1 MVKDA
6 VSAADCRTWRING
19 SNGSASTSPLDLR
32 LPTAFALLFVLGLA
46 TSLSGKEPAD
56 YRIGDTVQED
66 IVAPSQFIVV
76 DPERTA
82 ALKYRE
88 GQKLPVLFRFQPEMA
103 DAVEGEFRGAFAAA
117 RSNFLGVVQSVIG
130 RPRLGTNMVTHEE
143 LQRLLTAYQQQHR
156 SFPLEAELAARWA
169 LGDAGGT
176 IQASWLARLR
186 AAMEQPIRNG
196 TEPEEFE
203 SDSLVRLVR
212 VTDRNEPLTL
222 DFVAQRGVS
231 MTRSNLLLLAV
242 ARAEFRQTAPPEER
256 NFADYVATF
265 LKPNCFLEAELTRQ
279 SRAKATEQLYVA
291 DTYERGQVIARRGEV
306 VDKKIMAAL
315 DRLRE
320 QAQMGE
326 LQQQVTQQ
334 QSATQLVSERNR
346 WLIIGLAGVTG
357 LLVLV
362 IWRLGRPRRPAV
374 AALARAEIADAAVA
388 NRLTGGARGALTENT
403 SAEGWQQRA
412 LEAEQRAQRAT
423 DAVRDGLLPHLAEV
437 LKTRLVQG
445 LVSQRADLLEAQQ
458 RAAAE
463 VAELE
468 RRLDQVHAPLQER
481 MKAYEQ
487 RIADLERQL
496 AQKGG
501 DQRESLPTEA
511 NAASNLAAAE
521 RPARRMVIN
530 PGKPDAWE
538 IRLKP
543 GTNSFGR
550 GPGNDFRLDDPSV
563 SIAHCQIVVSG
574 DSVMLKDLGSTNGTY
589 VNRTRVVIAPL
600 QPGYQIHLGTV
611 EMLFD
616 AEPPPPERLRL
627 ARSQPRMAEPLDPAG
642 RN

>member
-1 MVKDA
+1 MVRAAASD
-6 VSAADCRTWRING
+6 ADCRESRVEGRTG
-19 SNGSASTSPLDLR
+19 AGLPSTLDLR
-32 LPTAFALLFVLGLA
+32 LSTATALAVALGLGF
-46 TSLSGKEPAD
+46 SLSAKEPAD

-88 GQKLPVLFRFQPEMA
+88 GQKLPVLFRLQPEVA
-103 DAVEGEFRGAFAAA
+103 DEVEGEFRAAFTAA
-117 RSNFLGVVQSVIG
+117 RSNFLSVLQSVVG
-130 RPRLGTNMVTHEE
+130 RPRFDTNVVTHEE
-143 LQRLLTAYQQQHR
+143 LQRLLTAYQRQNR
-156 SFPLEAELAARWA
+156 AFPLDTELAARWA
-169 LGDAGGT
+169 LGDAGGAV
-176 IQASWLARLR
+176 QASWLARLR
-186 AAMEQPIRNG
+186 AAMERPIRNG

-203 SDSLVRLVR
+203 SESAVRLVR
-212 VTDRNEPLTL
+212 VMDRGEPLTL
-222 DFVAQRGVS
+222 DLAAQRGVS
-231 MTRSNLLLLAV
+231 MAHSNLLLLAV
-242 ARAEFRQTAPPEER
+242 ARTEFRQATPAEER
-256 NFADYVATF
+256 SFADYVATF

-291 DTYERGQVIARRGEV
+291 NTYERGQVIARRGQV

-320 QAQMGE
+320 QMRMGE
-326 LQQQVTQQ
+326 LQQRMSEQ
-334 QSATQLVSERNR
+334 QSATQLISERNR
-346 WLIIGLAGVTG
+346 WLLIGLAGVTG

-362 IWRLGRPRRPAV
+362 IWRLGRPRRLAAAV
-374 AALARAEIADAAVA
+374 AAPMTMSDAAVA
-388 NRLTGGARGALTENT
+388 GNLPSGARVALPEST
-403 SAEGWQQRA
+403 STDGWQQRA

-487 RIADLERQL
+487 RIGDLERQL
-496 AQKGG
+496 AQRGG
-501 DQRESLPTEA
+501 DQRETPRTESKVDS
-511 NAASNLAAAE
+511 NPAAPE

-530 PGKPDAWE
+530 PSKPNAWE
-538 IRLKP
+538 IRLKQ

-550 GPGNDFRLDDPSV
+550 GPGNDFKLDDPSV
-563 SIAHCQIVVSG
+563 SISHCQIVVSG

-627 ARSQPRMAEPLDPAG
+627 VRSPARVAEPLDPAG